1 MVDERERTEKEDP
14 LRSEILADDTGRDHD
29 KQLARYAVAKTR
41 QASVVDYIVT
51 QEQEGNKLDLDKE
64 RKALTECGEFL
75 IYRHYYELDQFKLK
89 GGCTCKKHLL
99 CALCAIRRAAK
110 CIAVY
115 SEKIEEVVSRGLQEG
130 IEYDQLF
137 ISFTVKNGFDLV
149 ERMDHLKDAFGK
161 IIHKRR
167 NALGK
172 NPKTDTEFKHI
183 QGAIYSYE
191 TTYSPEEGFHP
202 HIHMVALV
210 PKGVFRYTVTVI
222 KKKKVKVPRDL
233 WQDLVSNWKEITED
247 SYIID
252 IRLIEDKENQL
263 SALVETFKYALKLS
277 DMDIPVQI
285 ESYKALKGRRLLGS
299 LGSLFGVKLPSNLND
314 DLLPGEE
321 KYIDIVYRYSGS
333 TFGYQEFGR
342 GIYDCGRVSPEADP
356 TLARITENIAT
367 KEHRKMKNL
376 NLISRKPEWQIR
388 KEEAK
393 SKIAALLA
401 EPYII
406 NEEMSI
412 EIDQRI
418 YDERNRDKTSE
429 DLHREWLNKMNFGD
443 EIKDKPI
450 IGLPF

>member
-1 MVDERERTEKEDP
+1 MVDREGVLEKEDP
-14 LRSEILADDTGRDHD
+14 LRSEILADDTGRDHE

-41 QASVVDYIVT
+41 QAAVIDYIVT
-51 QEQEGNKLDLDKE
+51 QEEAGNNLNLDKE

-75 IYRHYYELDQFKLK
+75 IYRHYYELDQYRLK

-115 SEKIEEVVSRGLQEG
+115 SEKIEEVIGKGREIG

-172 NPKTDTEFKHI
+172 NAKTDTEFKHV

-191 TTYSPEEGFHP
+191 TSYNPVEGFHP

-210 PKGVFRYTVTVI
+210 PKGIFHYTEMTI
-222 KKKKVKVPRDL
+222 KKKRVFVPVDLWRDL
-233 WQDLVSNWKEITED
+233 VDNWKEMTGD
-247 SYIID
+247 SFIVD
-252 IRLIEDKENQL
+252 VRLIEDRDSQL

-299 LGSLFGVKLPSNLND
+299 MGALFGVKVPKNLND

-321 KYIDIVYRYSGS
+321 KYIDIVYKYSGAL
-333 TFGYQEFGR
+333 FGYQEFGR
-342 GIYDCGRVSPEADP
+342 GIYECGRVAPED
-356 TLARITENIAT
+356 TMLDRITENRDKREAYL
-367 KEHRKMKNL
+367 KENL
-376 NLISRKPEWQIR
+376 TLISKKSDAQLRR
-388 KEEAK
+388 EESKAK
-393 SKIAALLA
+393 VAALLA
-401 EPYII
+401 EPYVIT
-406 NEEMSI
+406 EEMAAETERLI
-412 EIDQRI
+412 EE
-418 YDERNRDKTSE
+418 ERNRDKTPD
-429 DLHREWLNKMNFGD
+429 DLRREWLLKMSTGQENTNKDVDGV
-443 EIKDKPI
+443 
-450 IGLPF
+450 PF